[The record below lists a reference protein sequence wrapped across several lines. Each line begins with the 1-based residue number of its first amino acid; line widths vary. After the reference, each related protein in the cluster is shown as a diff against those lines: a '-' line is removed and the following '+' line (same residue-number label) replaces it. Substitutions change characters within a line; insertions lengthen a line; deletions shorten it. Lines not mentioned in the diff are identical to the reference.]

1 MRKLLAVMLIAGG
14 MTFAADGAAI
24 FKSKGCASCH
34 QPTADTVGPSLKK
47 IAQAYAG
54 KEGELVKF
62 LKGEAPAIV
71 DPAKAAI
78 MKAQLTMVKNLP
90 EDQLKALAD
99 FMLSH
104 K

>member
-1 MRKLLAVMLIAGG
+1 MRKVLAIMVLAGG
-14 MTFAADGAAI
+14 IAFAADGEKI

-54 KEGELVKF
+54 KKDQLIKF
-62 LKGEAPAIV
+62 LKGQAPAIV
-71 DPAKAAI
+71 DPKKEAI
-78 MKAQLTMVKNLP
+78 MRAQLSMIKNLP
-90 EDQLKALAD
+90 DDQLEALAD
-99 FMLSH
+99 FMLKH

>member
-1 MRKLLAVMLIAGG
+1 MKKVILGLVAVAGF
-14 MTFAADGAAI
+14 TFAADGKAI
-24 FKSKGCASCH
+24 FQSKGCASCH
-34 QPTADTVGPSLKK
+34 QPTVDTVGPSLKK

-54 KEGELVKF
+54 KKDQLIKF

-78 MKAQLTMVKNLP
+78 MKAQLTM
-90 EDQLKALAD
+90 LKGLSDKELEALAD
-99 FMLSH
+99 YILSY

>member
-1 MRKLLAVMLIAGG
+1 MRKLFAVMILAGG
-14 MTFAADGAAI
+14 MAFAADGAAI

-34 QPTADTVGPSLKK
+34 QPAADTVGPSLKK
-47 IAQAYAG
+47 IAKAYAG
-54 KEGELVKF
+54 KKGELVKF
-62 LKGEAPAIV
+62 LKGQAPAIV

-90 EDQLKALAD
+90 QDQLSALAD
-99 FMLSH
+99 FILSH